1 MSGAAGPGSS
11 VPHPGGIARGEG
23 GAARASAAAA
33 ASEAMDRRVARVLG
47 VGVSASVLLL
57 AIGAVL
63 LIASGRSPLDEA
75 WPAFDPSR
83 LLSDLR
89 ALRPEGFLWLGLI
102 TILATPSLRVAT
114 AIAGFLTTGERRMAG
129 LGAAVL
135 AIVALAVVAG
145 TALG

>member
-1 MSGAAGPGSS
+1 MSDAADPVAAGSPAGETSRGAAET
-11 VPHPGGIARGEG
+11 AR
-23 GAARASAAAA
+23 AAAA
-33 ASEAMDRRVARVLG
+33 EAASALMDRRIARVLG

-57 AIGAVL
+57 AIGVVL
-63 LIASGRSPLDEA
+63 LIAAGRSPLEQA
-75 WPAFDPSR
+75 WPPFDPSR
-83 LLSDLR
+83 LASDVL

-114 AIAGFLTTGERRMAG
+114 AIAGFLATGERRMAG

-145 TALG
+145 MAFG

>member
-1 MSGAAGPGSS
+1 
-11 VPHPGGIARGEG
+11 
-23 GAARASAAAA
+23 
-33 ASEAMDRRVARVLG
+33 MDRRIARVLG

-63 LIASGRSPLDEA
+63 LIGAGRSPLDKG

-83 LLSDLR
+83 LAGDLL

-102 TILATPSLRVAT
+102 TILATPSIRVTT
-114 AIAGFLTTGERRMAG
+114 AIAGFLVAGERRMAG
-129 LGAAVL
+129 LGLAVL